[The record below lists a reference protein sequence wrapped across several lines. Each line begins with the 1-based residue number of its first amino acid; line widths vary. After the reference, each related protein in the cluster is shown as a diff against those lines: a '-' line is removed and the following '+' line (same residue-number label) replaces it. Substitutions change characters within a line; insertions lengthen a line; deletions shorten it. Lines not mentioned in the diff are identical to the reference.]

1 MVAELSMDKLKRVRT
16 NMPIEDHRR
25 PNLYALSTREGH
37 TVGDKYLDEITFQFG
52 QYNNSGKCIVFQ
64 SRLSYVLVN
73 KKPVL
78 PGHLLVIPKRCAKR
92 MADLTVDETQDLFL
106 TVVAAQKLTE
116 SFFKRSDFYFYFLYY
131 EVIMDP
137 SSRLKCV

>member
-1 MVAELSMDKLKRVRT
+1 MVAELSMDRLKQVRA
-16 NMPIEDHRR
+16 NMPVEDHRR
-25 PNLYALSTREGH
+25 PNIYALSTRNGH
-37 TVGDKYLDEITFQFG
+37 KVGEKSLDEITFQFG
-52 QYNNSGKCIVFQ
+52 QHKNSGKCIVFQ

-106 TVVAAQKLTE
+106 AVVEAQKLT
-116 SFFKRSDFYFYFLYY
+116 
-131 EVIMDP
+131 
-137 SSRLKCV
+137 